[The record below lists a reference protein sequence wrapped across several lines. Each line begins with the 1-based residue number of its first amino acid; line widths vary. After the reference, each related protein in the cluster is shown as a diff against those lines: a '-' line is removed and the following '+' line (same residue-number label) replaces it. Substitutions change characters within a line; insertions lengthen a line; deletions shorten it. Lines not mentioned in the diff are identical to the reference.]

1 MEQAKKEMDQER
13 KQKMDLQAKVVE
25 QKKMRDVMLKESKQK
40 QIDDEVEH

>member
-1 MEQAKKEMDQER
+1 MDQER